1 MNINEIARRND
12 GNYVTEDGTTFVMHY
27 LNPAYGESDDEPMY
41 IKKEIPIDKN
51 EGWVAEYQDA
61 QHTWATADERETDE
75 RIDVSRVSVETGE
88 DPMLVVLSLVA
99 DMKGNPEV
107 ALGIIDGE
115 KESADKQKLIEL
127 LIKYKEQLNDDWQE
141 LLEKIYRD
149 QKRIS
154 DICRDDLETKGIT
167 KTNQA
172 YSKQHNKAIDKLKN
186 CFEEAGYEVD
196 RTPKRK
202 RN

>member
-27 LNPAYGESDDEPMY
+27 LNPAYGEKDEPMY
-41 IKKEIPIDKN
+41 ITKEIPIDKN

-61 QHTWATADERETDE
+61 QHKWATADERETDE
-75 RIDVSRVSVETGE
+75 RIDVARVSVESGE
-88 DPMLVVLSLVA
+88 DPMLVVLSLIA
-99 DMKGNPEV
+99 DKKGNPEA
-107 ALGIIDGE
+107 ALGIIEGE
-115 KESADKQKLIEL
+115 EDSVEKQKLVDL
-127 LIKYKEQLNDDWQE
+127 LIKYKEQLNDDWQV
-141 LLEKIYRD
+141 LLDKLYGE
-149 QKRIS
+149 QMRIS
-154 DICRDDLETKGIT
+154 DICREDLATKGVT

-172 YSKQHNKAIDKLKN
+172 YSKQYNKAIEKLKA

-202 RN
+202 RK